1 MTTAPAQ
8 IAIVTVAEDIHA
20 YAVRKALE
28 DRHGIACEIVETD
41 RFPDSG
47 RLTWSLS
54 ESFAPT
60 LPSLTGREVDVR
72 SLDLI
77 WYRRPSGVSWRA
89 PFRPALPDDI
99 TDETAIDIIVSD
111 CRATFIGILLNEFR
125 GIWVNHPDSGRNA
138 ENKLVQLRAAQ
149 QAGLRVPQTLISQN
163 PDSIRQFCALLN
175 NQVLVKTVVGTRKA
189 PLTPGHVDNALLA
202 SDRALRLSP
211 AIYQEII
218 PGNRHLRVHVFG
230 DQFHT
235 AMIRCENLD
244 WRFHLAESIIEP
256 YELSAEL
263 EARLSRVLRSLGL
276 RMGIFD
282 LKLTPEGEPVWL
294 EVNPQGQFLF
304 IEGLSDLGLTN
315 AFTDFLIREI
325 KEGNVQEES
334 RAFIEA
340 W

>member
-1 MTTAPAQ
+1 VTR
-8 IAIVTVAEDIHA
+8 IAIVTVAEDLHA

-28 DRHGIACEIVETD
+28 DRHGVACEIIETD

-47 RLTWSLS
+47 RLTWSLG

-60 LPSLTGREVDVR
+60 LPTLSGREVDVR
-72 SLDLI
+72 LLDLV
-77 WYRRPSGVSWRA
+77 WFRRPSGVPWRA
-89 PFRPALPDDI
+89 PFRPAIPADI
-99 TDETAIDIIVSD
+99 VDETAIDIIVGD

-125 GIWVNHPDSGRNA
+125 GIWVSHPDRTRNA
-138 ENKLVQLRAAQ
+138 ENKLLQLRAAQ

-163 PDSIRQFCALLN
+163 PDSIRKFCASLN
-175 NQVLVKTVVGTRKA
+175 HQVLVKTTAGTRNA

-211 AIYQEII
+211 AIYQEVI
-218 PGNRHLRVHVFG
+218 PGNCHLRVHVFG
-230 DQFHT
+230 DQFYT

-244 WRFHLAESIIEP
+244 WRFHLAESVIEP

-263 EARLSRVLRSLGL
+263 EDQLSRVLRSLGL

-282 LKLTPEGEPVWL
+282 IKLTPEGEPVWL

-304 IEGLSDLGLTN
+304 IEGLSALGLTN
-315 AFTDFLIREI
+315 AFADFLVREI
-325 KEGNVQEES
+325 KEGNVKKEP
-334 RAFIEA
+334 RDFVEA
-340 W
+340 